1 MKARRGRTC
10 HLTRDV
16 VFCMSDEMIRKCIF
30 FFYVR
35 YRSSFWYRSIY
46 SYTSSSYL
54 SSLLKI
60 SQLILTLKQQL
71 SSDFFANSRYILL
84 TRALS
89 YLITRIRKT
98 FLDDMPQYTRGKIH
112 RVSGKKKEFQ
122 LLGRREIRKK
132 QMKQDPTGEEK
143 RLEKAFLVSSR

>member
-1 MKARRGRTC
+1 
-10 HLTRDV
+10 
-16 VFCMSDEMIRKCIF
+16 MIRKCTF
-30 FFYVR
+30 FMFDIVP
-35 YRSSFWYRSIY
+35 RSGTDLYILIHLLLIY
-46 SYTSSSYL
+46 
-54 SSLLKI
+54 LLKI

-112 RVSGKKKEFQ
+112 RVSEKKIIPIA
-122 LLGRREIRKK
+122 G
-132 QMKQDPTGEEK
+132 TK
-143 RLEKAFLVSSR
+143 RN

>member
-16 VFCMSDEMIRKCIF
+16 VFCMSDEMIRKCTF
-30 FFYVR
+30 FMFDIVP
-35 YRSSFWYRSIY
+35 RSGTDLYILIHLLLIY
-46 SYTSSSYL
+46 
-54 SSLLKI
+54 LLKI

-112 RVSGKKKEFQ
+112 RMSGKKKEFQ
-122 LLGRREIRKK
+122 LLERREIRKK
-132 QMKQDPTGEEK
+132 QMKQDPTGDEK